1 MVKMAS
7 ISLGETPSGRWNDLP
22 KYLYTTFWSFSC
34 WNSLLSARYEVVY
47 ALFIIDPR
55 GLQALAPI
63 FAASFSLS
71 LVLNETAM
79 SLCQW
84 AEWKRKMWVLYW
96 GDESVGQVS
105 PSVSQVGR
113 SKKLAFPFI
122 LQYWDGFLELLSHIN
137 IYTYR
142 LYRVSIETFCW
153 RPPLLPV
160 HTLLCLFPSLPHRP
174 PLTGCRLLHHGRLH
188 LWRAGEGE
196 Q

>member
-1 MVKMAS
+1 MAS

-34 WNSLLSARYEVVY
+34 WNSLLSARYEVV
-47 ALFIIDPR
+47 
-55 GLQALAPI
+55 ALAPI